1 MRTPSNTLSH
11 LIFMACLLAS
21 LCMPLTALAAI
32 TMDDQNATATDNG
45 IGTEANYSS
54 LTALVNNICDD
65 AIVRFGSFFTPASV
79 TVHPFVTID
88 DSPRGLS
95 LLGVVLADQMLA
107 MINNE
112 TSTRFA
118 LHHSPTETQELTGLI
133 QEMDG
138 YLRIHI
144 KGRNEHGEKR
154 SHVVAVEMSEPL
166 YRALHTAVSPEKSH

>member
-1 MRTPSNTLSH
+1 MRNPSNHLPH
-11 LIFMACLLAS
+11 LILMACLLAA
-21 LCMPLTALAAI
+21 LCMPLTARAAI
-32 TMDDQNATATDNG
+32 TTDDQNVTASD
-45 IGTEANYSS
+45 IGREANYSS
-54 LTALVNNICDD
+54 LTTLVNNICDD
-65 AIVRFGSFFTPASV
+65 AIVRFGDFFTPASV

-118 LHHSPTETQELTGLI
+118 LQHSATETQELTGLV

-166 YRALHTAVSPEKSH
+166 YRALHTTVSPGKSH

>member
-1 MRTPSNTLSH
+1 MRTSSNNLPL
-11 LIFMACLLAS
+11 LIFMACLIAS
-21 LCMPLTALAAI
+21 FSIPLPAQA
-32 TMDDQNATATDNG
+32 TMTTDDQ
-45 IGTEANYSS
+45 IGTEEYNPDREGNYSS

-65 AIVRFGSFFTPASV
+65 AIVRFGNFFTPASV
-79 TVHPFVTID
+79 TVHPFVTMD

-95 LLGVVLADQMLA
+95 MLGVVLADQMLA

-118 LHHSPTETQELTGLI
+118 MQHSPTESQELTGLI

-166 YRALHTAVSPEKSH
+166 YRALHATVSPAKSH